1 MTNIDHS
8 DRKILHALGADARLS
23 VEKVSE
29 LVNLS
34 ATPVRRRIRRLEK
47 EGFIRR
53 YTIDVDLNKCGYSQ
67 QIFVFIKLQRRDQ
80 ATIADFESRV
90 LDLSEVTSCSLVTGP
105 HDYILTLRHKNMDTY
120 NKFLREVL
128 SELPGVFG
136 IETSVVIGSVR
147 DELVSPL
154 PTRS

>member
-1 MTNIDHS
+1 
-8 DRKILHALGADARLS
+8 
-23 VEKVSE
+23 
-29 LVNLS
+29 
-34 ATPVRRRIRRLEK
+34 
-47 EGFIRR
+47 
-53 YTIDVDLNKCGYSQ
+53 LNKCGYRQ
-67 QIFVFIKLQRRDQ
+67 QLFVFIKLQQRDQ
-80 ATIADFESRV
+80 ATIADFESKV
-90 LDLSEVTSCSLVTGP
+90 LDLPEVTSCSLVSGP
-105 HDYILTLRHKNMDTY
+105 HDYILTLRHEDMDTY

>member
-1 MTNIDHS
+1 MTNLD
-8 DRKILHALGADARLS
+8 DYDKKILHALGADARLS

-47 EGFIRR
+47 EGVIKR
-53 YTIDVDLNKCGYSQ
+53 YTIDVDLNKCGYGQ
-67 QIFVFIKLQRRDQ
+67 QLFVFIKLQRRDQ
-80 ATIADFESRV
+80 ATIADFERKV
-90 LDLSEVTSCSLVTGP
+90 LDLPEVTSCSLVSGP
-105 HDYILTLRHKNMDTY
+105 HDYVLTLRHKDMDTY

>member
-1 MTNIDHS
+1 MTNID
-8 DRKILHALGADARLS
+8 DLDKKILRALGADARLS
-23 VEKVSE
+23 IEKISE

-47 EGFIRR
+47 EGVIRR
-53 YTIDVDLNKCGYSQ
+53 YTIDVDLNKCGYRQ
-67 QIFVFIKLQRRDQ
+67 QLFVFIKLQQRDQ
-80 ATIADFESRV
+80 ATIADFESKV
-90 LDLSEVTSCSLVTGP
+90 LDLPEVTSCSLVSGP
-105 HDYILTLRHKNMDTY
+105 HDYILTLRHKDMDTY
-120 NKFLREVL
+120 NRFLREVL